1 MTQTLEPD
9 LKSRFR
15 PVLERDTA
23 IYAGCAAFAA
33 VVTQT
38 GMPNHR
44 VWAWW
49 ALCAYLTATVVL
61 LVRRERPAF
70 GGHALVGL
78 VTVGALVCPLVQL
91 TSTGQAQNEVAVVF
105 DAARRLLDGQPL
117 YPVGADLADAVARS
131 GVDAYFPYLPA
142 MAVLGVPAV
151 LADRA
156 GLGPVAADPR
166 LTFALLYTAAVLVVA
181 RRTGDR
187 SPGPWV
193 VLVASPLAAL
203 PLSAGGAD
211 LPVVGALLV
220 ALVLSRDDRP
230 VAAGLVAG
238 LACAAKLTAW
248 PLVVVLAVLHLHRR
262 GRGAAFASAGSAVGV
277 VAAFVLPVLGT
288 SASGLLVHD
297 VRFPAGLEPVPSP
310 AASPFPGHL
319 IAQHVPDG
327 RVLTLLLLGAAVAA
341 MVVLLLRCPPRT
353 VHQAALHYALGLGLA
368 TALAPATR
376 VGYLVY
382 PLAVLVVGWALRENR
397 VRPRGEMS
405 ATDAGRPDQ

>member
-1 MTQTLEPD
+1 MTRTLEPV
-9 LKSRFR
+9 SPTGIRFA
-15 PVLERDTA
+15 LERDTA

-49 ALCAYLTATVVL
+49 ALCAYATATVVL
-61 LVRRERPAF
+61 LVRRDRPAF
-70 GGHALVGL
+70 GGPALVGL
-78 VTVGALVCPLVQL
+78 VTTGALVCPLVQL
-91 TSTGQAQNEVAVVF
+91 ASTGQAQNEVRVVF

-142 MAVLGVPAV
+142 MALLGVPAV
-151 LADRA
+151 LAARA
-156 GLGPVAADPR
+156 GLGPVPADPR
-166 LTFALLYTAAVLVVA
+166 PTFTLLYLAAVVVVA
-181 RRTGDR
+181 RRTGAR
-187 SPGPWV
+187 SPGTWV

-203 PLSAGGAD
+203 PLSAGGDD

-220 ALVLSRDDRP
+220 ALVLSHADRP

-248 PLVVVLAVLHLHRR
+248 PLVVVLAAVHLCRR
-262 GRGAAFASAGSAVGV
+262 GRRSAVAMAGAAVAV
-277 VAAFVLPVLGT
+277 VAVFVVPVLLT
-288 SASGLLVHD
+288 SPTGPLVHD

-319 IAQHVPDG
+319 IAEHVPGG
-327 RVLTLLLLGAAVAA
+327 RTLAVLLLGAAVVA
-341 MVVLLLRCPPRT
+341 MVVLVLRRPPRSEYE
-353 VHQAALHYALGLGLA
+353 AAVYYAVGLGLA

-382 PLAVLVVGWALRENR
+382 PLAVLVAGWS
-397 VRPRGEMS
+397 VRKNGARSRGETCG
-405 ATDAGRPDQ
+405 TDGAGPGQ